1 MAAKAVSPTQRL
13 GIWERVA
20 RYRLVAGR
28 RDVRV
33 LTVVAVVCAATAVP
47 ALASPVPGATYNGR
61 TANGAYVRFTV
72 SANGTQVDSY
82 EITGVVGDTC
92 QFSAQGTEPAFP
104 GAPIKSNAFTYGFDQ
119 AFSLSGRFPGARSA
133 TGTFHFHRD
142 AIGAQPA
149 CDSGVVR
156 WTATTTA
163 GTAVKTRVSLHT
175 MALSRLGGRITA
187 KSATCTRGR
196 TVRLW
201 RGKHELR
208 STRSGKGGSFWF
220 AHTAALR
227 GRRVHV
233 TVAKRAVRGAIC
245 GAASSNTVGA

>member
-1 MAAKAVSPTQRL
+1 MSFRSMNPTQRP
-13 GIWERVA
+13 GISERIG
-20 RYRLVAGR
+20 RYRGVAGR
-28 RDVRV
+28 RTHDRDQCQHAR
-33 LTVVAVVCAATAVP
+33 LAATAAP
-47 ALASPVPGATYNGR
+47 ALASPVSGATYDGR

-119 AFSLSGRFPGARSA
+119 AFSFSGRFPGARSA

-149 CDSGVVR
+149 CDSGIVH

-175 MALSRLGGRITA
+175 MAVSRLGGRITA
-187 KSATCTRGR
+187 ESATCTRSR
-196 TVRLW
+196 TVTLW
-201 RGKHELR
+201 RGKHEIR
-208 STRSGKGGSFWF
+208 STRSGRGGSYWF
-220 AHTAALR
+220 ARTAAVR

-233 TVAKRAVRGAIC
+233 TVAERTVKGAIC

>member
-1 MAAKAVSPTQRL
+1 MPSETKTAIRRPRIC
-13 GIWERVA
+13 GRIRRYRRVA
-20 RYRLVAGR
+20 ARREVSGLALVA
-28 RDVRV
+28 
-33 LTVVAVVCAATAVP
+33 LLCAATAVP

-61 TANGAYVRFTV
+61 TADGAYVVFTV
-72 SANGTQVDSY
+72 STNGTQVDSY

-104 GAPIKSNAFTYGFDQ
+104 GAPIKSNAFTYGFAQ
-119 AFSLSGRFPGARSA
+119 AFSFSGRFPGARSA

-175 MALSRLGGRITA
+175 MALSRLGGRIIA
-187 KSATCTRGR
+187 KSATCTRSR
-196 TVRLW
+196 TVTLW
-201 RGKHELR
+201 RGKHEIR
-208 STRSGKGGSFWF
+208 STRSGRGGSYWF
-220 AHTAALR
+220 ARTAAVR

-233 TVAKRAVRGAIC
+233 TVAERTVKGAVC